1 MHLSE
6 MITAELKSWITFLES
21 TKMSENFR
29 DFYEDSGMS
38 ENSMSIL

>member
-1 MHLSE
+1 M
-6 MITAELKSWITFLES
+6 LE
-21 TKMSENFR
+21 KEYENVRKLR